1 VEEDKREF
9 SLGITSLA
17 DSTAIGKKK
26 SVPVLQ
32 NRDAPDTDFAG
43 YPVCRI
49 YGQSKSRIPDF
60 RLDIR
65 CRPNT
70 EYPTGFSIQLSNI

>member
-1 VEEDKREF
+1 LRSCFKNLSGGSFYRISKEVEEDKREF

-49 YGQSKSRIPDF
+49 SGLP
-60 RLDIR
+60 DIR
-65 CRPNT
+65 
-70 EYPTGFSIQLSNI
+70 SI